1 MYPSESINTTPQ
13 NQMSKWNSMGS
24 TKQEET
30 VVTSMKVDKELWKEA
45 KKKAIDKGMT
55 LQELLNDAVKEW
67 MANNG

>member
-1 MYPSESINTTPQ
+1 
-13 NQMSKWNSMGS
+13 
-24 TKQEET
+24 
-30 VVTSMKVDKELWKEA
+30 MKVDKELWKEA